1 VEQTLNIINE
11 TPSVA
16 PEPRP
21 CRPSASSVVP
31 LASGKMSLQ
40 SGEIPEAVWSKLRA
54 ASVSTEHEPGSS
66 LFWQGDPAA
75 RVYFLESG
83 RVKITRNE
91 NGRELIVGLRLP
103 GSFLGASAALLGGV
117 HPFTAQTLSAC
128 RLRQLGGEA
137 LQRIAGADH
146 AFCLHLLRSQLR
158 EMSEDL
164 ENASGVGCLTVRQ
177 RLQAFLWRFASSAVQ
192 GWTGPLRLELP
203 LRNWELAQLL
213 AITPE
218 HLSRVLKE
226 LEGEG
231 LVERRRGWLIL
242 PNPSLLTSISSHA

>member
-1 VEQTLNIINE
+1 VEQTLDVDNPPPAVSHPGAAS
-11 TPSVA
+11 PS
-16 PEPRP
+16 
-21 CRPSASSVVP
+21 SFSTVP
-31 LASGKMSLQ
+31 LASGKTSLQ
-40 SGEIPEAVWSKLRA
+40 SGEIPEAVWNKLRA
-54 ASVSTEHEPGSS
+54 VSVSADHDPGES
-66 LFWQGDPAA
+66 LFWQGDPAL

-103 GSFLGASAALLGGV
+103 GSFLGAPAALLGGV
-117 HPFTAQTLSAC
+117 HPFSAQTLSTC
-128 RLRQLGGEA
+128 LLRQLGAEA

-164 ENASGVGCLTVRQ
+164 DNASGVGCLTVRQ
-177 RLQAFLWRFASSAVQ
+177 RLQGFLWRFACSGVNGRS
-192 GWTGPLRLELP
+192 GPLRLELP

-226 LEGEG
+226 LEADG

-242 PNPSLLTSISSHA
+242 PDPRLLLTPVSSHA